1 MNSPD
6 DLAPNPVT
14 QRDLPRRQR
23 HFHVWLGKSDFSA
36 NHLLPPALSPRLE
49 LRGPH
54 AEPLLAEPGLQLWGG
69 RGWRGAGIP
78 KPNPGPGLH
87 RPGLRSGAPG
97 SGYPGGALEQALTEK
112 QSYRLQVLDT
122 SGGGEALDTPGG
134 GERQPGSLK
143 TLGQNTHRPPLLSG
157 HC

>member
-1 MNSPD
+1 MEGCRDPK
-6 DLAPNPVT
+6 T
-14 QRDLPRRQR
+14 QPGARFTQA
-23 HFHVWLGKSDFSA
+23 WTEKWGS
-36 NHLLPPALSPRLE
+36 RLWI
-49 LRGPH
+49 
-54 AEPLLAEPGLQLWGG
+54 PG
-69 RGWRGAGIP
+69 
-78 KPNPGPGLH
+78 
-87 RPGLRSGAPG
+87 
-97 SGYPGGALEQALTEK
+97 GGALEQALTEK